1 MKVQVHEGIEE
12 FISLSVLQRFLY
24 AIVYQY
30 IFQVFNVLFYG
41 YNKNIIEDK
50 YEIRLIFIFERL

>member
-12 FISLSVLQRFLY
+12 FISLSVLQPFLY

-30 IFQVFNVLFYG
+30 IFRVFNVLFYG

>member
-1 MKVQVHEGIEE
+1 MKVRVHEGIEE
-12 FISLSVLQRFLY
+12 LINLSVLQPFLY
-24 AIVYQY
+24 AIVYLY